1 MSSRTT
7 SFRVQFEVDGDG
19 KMQAVFGD
27 VAQRSEQARKAAEGV
42 GRELLQV
49 ADRVDKAGSRTR
61 QYARDLAVLD
71 AAQKAGLISQKE
83 HANLLKQVKDDLTA
97 TDWKRYQAGAAAAG
111 AVIGTA
117 LVGVLA
123 VTIRN
128 TIQAQQ
134 ELAQLDA
141 ILQSTGGAAG
151 YNREQLLGMAEGLA
165 AVSTFSGGEIVEA
178 QTRLLSYSGILG
190 ENIPRAMQAVID
202 QSARLGISVT
212 QSAET
217 IGRALESPAK
227 AAAALAQQGFG
238 AAFTT
243 EVRATIDALVAA
255 GREAEA
261 QRMILDILEESYGG
275 AAQAARDTFGGAMA
289 ALKNTLT
296 DLVTG
301 GDGSLEGARN
311 SVEDLITTLNS
322 PEARAGFQAMVS
334 GLLWSV
340 DAAAQLASKLD
351 LVVNRYEAVA
361 LARGAM
367 TVGQATEG
375 GLAARTRM
383 LSDLLPDLDKAASG
397 RWSNRPLSGTALSN
411 VRAVRGDLGDKLTA
425 GDQARLIREELAA
438 IGVEQSMRT
447 AGTAARPRA
456 AASATRGASAG
467 GAGAD
472 LVNPDLQKQIDQVK
486 DQAAALGLS
495 RTALAEL
502 NREKALAA
510 ATNDTERA
518 AINGAYDALVKRIGA
533 DESATKGAQA
543 AKRARDE
550 QRRAEEQLTQLF
562 ERTTA
567 SYREQIALQ
576 NDATDAARIRYSI
589 EHGALAAMSEPRQRE
604 ILQLAE
610 ARDAQQRLDAARR
623 EGLALTESLYSP
635 LERMRAA
642 QDEYTAALARG
653 AIDQDTWNQL
663 IARTRDELDAAEEA
677 ARRNFPSMKMLME
690 DFAEGTQMRMGDDL
704 FDAFSGNADRIQDR
718 WKNLLLQMAADLVAS
733 KLMDGF
739 GSAAG
744 GGANGTGT
752 GFWGSLISSF
762 MGGRATGGGVR
773 RDGLYEVTE
782 QGRPELLRQG
792 TKTYLM
798 PGADGVV
805 VPAHAA
811 AATGGVGG
819 GSAPAQIQIN
829 NYGSERVEA
838 REQTSMGANGE
849 LMRKYV
855 IDIGRE
861 ALNGG
866 AWSSDLKNRFDLR
879 ERV

>member
-19 KMQAVFGD
+19 KVNAAFGNL
-27 VAQRSEQARKAAEGV
+27 AQRGEQARKAAEGV
-42 GRELLQV
+42 GQELLQV

-61 QYARDLAVLD
+61 QYARDVAVLE
-71 AAQKAGLISQKE
+71 AAQKAGLITQKQHGE
-83 HANLLKQVKDDLTA
+83 LLAQVKDDLTA

-123 VTIRN
+123 LTIRN
-128 TIQAQQ
+128 TIQAQR

-141 ILQSTGGAAG
+141 ILQSTGAAAG
-151 YNREQLLGMAEGLA
+151 YNREQLLGMAEGLS

-238 AAFTT
+238 AAFTKD
-243 EVRATIDALVAA
+243 VRDTIDAMVAA

-275 AAQAARDTFGGAMA
+275 AAKAARDTFGGALT
-289 ALKNTLT
+289 ALRNALNDVT
-296 DLVTG
+296 TG
-301 GDGSLEGARN
+301 GDGSLEGARQGIEALV
-311 SVEDLITTLNS
+311 SVLEDPAT
-322 PEARAGFQAMVS
+322 RQAFGTMVQGVAS
-334 GLLWSV
+334 VSAELLQGIGLLGQYMGEWNKMRALGSGALQRT
-340 DAAAQLASKLD
+340 DADLD
-351 LVVNRYEAVA
+351 SLNKRLGV
-361 LARGAM
+361 
-367 TVGQATEG
+367 VGQLIRDIEAG
-375 GLAARTRM
+375 NSTRGQP
-383 LSDLLPDLDKAASG
+383 LPGSTVTPSG
-397 RWSNRPLSGTALSN
+397 RRDVLNRLQAERTGLMTEIRNRNRTELNTTVAPQFS
-411 VRAVRGDLGDKLTA
+411 AVT
-425 GDQARLIREELAA
+425 
-438 IGVEQSMRT
+438 
-447 AGTAARPRA
+447 
-456 AASATRGASAG
+456 G
-467 GAGAD
+467 GANRQRTGTGD
-472 LVNPDLQKQIDQVK
+472 LVNPEIQKEIDAVK
-486 DQAAALGLS
+486 QQAAAYGLS

-502 NREKALAA
+502 NREKALAS

-518 AINGAYDALVKRIGA
+518 AINSSYDALVKRIGA
-533 DESATKGAQA
+533 DESATKGAQT

-576 NDATDAARIRYSI
+576 NDATEAARIHYSI
-589 EHGALAAMSEPRQRE
+589 ANGALAAMSEPRQRE

-610 ARDAQQRLDAARR
+610 ARDAQQRLDAVRR
-623 EGLALTESLYSP
+623 EGLALSESLYSP
-635 LERMRAA
+635 LERMRAL

-653 AIDQDTWNQL
+653 AIDQDTWNRL
-663 IARTRDELDAAEEA
+663 ISESRAELDAAEES

-704 FDAFSGNADRIQDR
+704 FDVFSGNADRIQER
-718 WKNLLLQMAADLVAS
+718 WKSLLLQMAADLVAS
-733 KLMDGF
+733 KLMEGF
-739 GSAAG
+739 GSAGGAGAAG
-744 GGANGTGT
+744 GGT
-752 GFWGSLISSF
+752 GFWGSLWSSVAGAF
-762 MGGRATGGGVR
+762 GGGRATGGGVR
-773 RDGLYEVTE
+773 GQGIYEVTE

-792 TKTYLM
+792 TKTFLL

-805 VPAHAA
+805 VPATAA
-811 AATGGVGG
+811 ASGG
-819 GSAPAQIQIN
+819 GGMVSAPPARIEIN
-829 NYGSERVEA
+829 NYGSDRVEA

-861 ALNGG
+861 QLAGG
-866 AWSSDLKNRFDLR
+866 AWAGDIKQRFDVR
-879 ERV
+879 DRV